1 MDNKKTLDASNS
13 FFNLGNWVLI
23 CTKIIKD
30 MLPEDAQFGSLV
42 KVSMKDVV
50 ALTQNALKDFSTK
63 YNELI
68 DQ

>member
-23 CTKIIKD
+23 CIKIIRD
-30 MLPEDAQFGSLV
+30 RLPEDAQFGGLV

-50 ALTQNALKDFSTK
+50 TLTQSALKDFSAK
-63 YNELI
+63 YNELVE
-68 DQ
+68 Q

>member
-1 MDNKKTLDASNS
+1 MDNKKTLDTSNS

-23 CTKIIKD
+23 CIKIIKD
-30 MLPEDAQFGSLV
+30 RLPEDAQFGGLI
-42 KVSMKDVV
+42 KVSLKDVA